1 VSHYLQK
8 GHELKKLLNLSNIE
22 KKFYIQSM
30 NIEHE
35 KKVKYDIEKMKLF
48 FKGLGGG

>member
-8 GHELKKLLNLSNIE
+8 GHELQNLLNLSTIE

-30 NIEHE
+30 NIEFE
-35 KKVKYDIEKMKLF
+35 KKAKYDIEKMKLF
-48 FKGLGGG
+48 FQVLGGG